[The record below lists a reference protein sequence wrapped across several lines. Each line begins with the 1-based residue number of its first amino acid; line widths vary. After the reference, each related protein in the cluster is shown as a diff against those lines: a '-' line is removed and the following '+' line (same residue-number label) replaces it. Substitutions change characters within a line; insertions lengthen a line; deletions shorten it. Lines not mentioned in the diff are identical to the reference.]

1 LPPSVLASVAP
12 APQAAAAAPP
22 GQVDQGLYRKLVWI
36 TFFRLVLVTALLAG
50 TAIANWG
57 AGLEMGALVRPLY
70 VLVGVTYVASLG
82 FAVLLRLGQ
91 GLRPLAYAQVVLDV
105 GIAAVMVAKTGGSE
119 SVFVFLFSLSIVS
132 GSVLLYSRGTV
143 VAAALAVPTYV
154 AVVLALEPP
163 HPSRL
168 TTLFVHGLAFLAT
181 GALSTYL
188 AEQLRRTGER
198 LEAREVDLATITALH
213 EAIVQSVASGL
224 LTLDAGG
231 RVTFLNRAG
240 EEITGLAF
248 RDVVGLPAARW
259 FQAFQGTGGRDET
272 DFVNTRGERLRL
284 GYSLFPLRGRG
295 TEDIGTAVI
304 FQDLTELRAMEE
316 AVQRSDRLADLGR
329 LSAGLAHELRN
340 PLASMSGCIELL
352 RTSASLGQEDR
363 RLMDIVL
370 REATRLDDLVTR
382 FLQFARPA
390 PVRRRPTDV
399 AAMAAETLEVFAN
412 DPAAARVRLERQL
425 VPTPLDCDP
434 DQLRQVLWNLL
445 ANAAQAVA
453 SREGEAAGPA
463 ERQVAGRIRV
473 TCAPEEGGARLTVE
487 DDGPG
492 IAPADLPRIF
502 VPFFTT
508 KALGTGLGLATVQR
522 IVDGH
527 GGVVAVDSAPGK
539 GTVFT
544 VRLPPPDGRS
554 GTAAPG

>member
-1 LPPSVLASVAP
+1 MLASVAP
-12 APQAAAAAPP
+12 APQAAAAVPP
-22 GQVDQGLYRKLVWI
+22 GNVDQGLYRKLVWI
-36 TFFRLVLVTALLAG
+36 TFFRLVLVTALLGG
-50 TAIANWG
+50 TAAANWG
-57 AGLEMGALVRPLY
+57 AGREMGVLLRPLY

-82 FAVLLRLGQ
+82 FAVLLRLGE
-91 GLRPLAYAQVVLDV
+91 GLRPLAYAQMVLDV
-105 GIAAVMVAKTGGSE
+105 GIAAVMVAKTGYSE

-132 GSVLLYSRGTV
+132 GSILLYSRGTV

-154 AVVLALEPP
+154 AVVLGFEPP

-181 GALSTYL
+181 AALSAYL

-248 RDVVGLPAARW
+248 REVVGQPAARW
-259 FQAFQGTGGRDET
+259 FQAFQGSGGRDET
-272 DFVNTRGERLRL
+272 DFVNTRGEKLRL
-284 GYSLFPLRGRG
+284 GYSLFSLRGHG

-304 FQDLTELRAMEE
+304 FQDLTELRAMED
-316 AVQRSDRLADLGR
+316 AVQRSERLADLGR

-390 PVRRRPTDV
+390 PVRRRPADV

-412 DPAAARVRLERQL
+412 DPAAVRVRLERQL
-425 VPTPLDCDP
+425 VPTPLECDP
-434 DQLRQVLWNLL
+434 DQLRQLLWNLL

-453 SREGEAAGPA
+453 SREGDAADPA
-463 ERQVAGRIRV
+463 GRQAAGRIRV
-473 TCAPEEGGARLTVE
+473 TCAPEEGGARITVE

-527 GGVVAVDSAPGK
+527 GGVVAVESVPGQ

-554 GTAAPG
+554 GTVAPG